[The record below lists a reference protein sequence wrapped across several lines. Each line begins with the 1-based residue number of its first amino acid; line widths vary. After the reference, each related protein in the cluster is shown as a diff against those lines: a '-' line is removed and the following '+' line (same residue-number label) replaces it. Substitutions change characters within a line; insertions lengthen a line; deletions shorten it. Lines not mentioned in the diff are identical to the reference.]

1 MLIKSKK
8 KGKKK
13 KKKKNHLR
21 KTKTSLNQFP
31 FTLVSFFL
39 SLFFPRF
46 LYPLTGNREVTSC
59 VVYML
64 HCRARAP
71 GGNLSEAIPPLDGS
85 MRDDRTDGS
94 GDGAKV
100 NRSEH
105 AERRRPSERLA
116 ALPTSQ
122 CDVRVPPLFLP
133 FHGER
138 REKGACT
145 TSYPLLFCP
154 CFARRNEETLRII
167 PRCQRIF
174 SSKFFGRITFSA
186 SCSRPTTRPIVRE
199 NVIFRERERE
209 DNAIDFLQN
218 SRV

>member
-13 KKKKNHLR
+13 EKKKPPSKN
-21 KTKTSLNQFP
+21 KN
-31 FTLVSFFL
+31 FTESVSFHTRFFFF

-209 DNAIDFLQN
+209 RTMQLDFLQN